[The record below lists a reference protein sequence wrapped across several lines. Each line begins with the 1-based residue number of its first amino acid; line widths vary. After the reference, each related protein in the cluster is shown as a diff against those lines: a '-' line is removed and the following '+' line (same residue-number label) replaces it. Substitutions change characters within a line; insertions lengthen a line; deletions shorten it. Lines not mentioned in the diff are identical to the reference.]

1 MIALLHQAW
10 DGFLFDTL
18 VWTGVLI
25 AVVMLLRRPVARHL
39 GSRAAYALWF
49 LPLLRLIF
57 PPVTLPS
64 WMRPAETVVETTVLS
79 SGAPTDYYADLVA
92 IPVAPQSFA
101 DPVDLITPLMLVWL
115 VGSAIFL
122 LHRFRLY
129 FALRRALLADAVP
142 VGDAGRVR
150 LIETPAIDG
159 PIAFGVIDKVV
170 ALPLGFMNNRN
181 RVQRDLAIEHELA
194 HHRGGDLLMNIAV
207 QPLFA
212 IHWFNP
218 LGWLGWSA
226 MRRDQEAACD
236 ARVVA
241 HRSREERAAYAGV
254 IAEFAR
260 RPNTSPRAV
269 LAAPMACPVLGDK
282 SIIHRLRSLTMSD
295 ISPRRRM
302 ATRIAIAAGFLA
314 VPMTASV
321 GYAEG
326 VPTAPDVPAAPDV
339 PLPPET
345 PDVPAPP
352 EVSDRYDH
360 NVNVD
365 VWVDDNEEGTTSRT
379 VEVERTVDDNGR
391 VRTVRRVY
399 RGGPENMSPE
409 ERADFERDM
418 EDMRRDIAEAERDR
432 AEAIREAEE
441 SARNARAS
449 ARSARRKMQ
458 IAIADAG
465 NGARAVSQ
473 LEISCGD
480 GERRQEFT
488 RDNGRTMIVCNTIGH
503 TTAVAALREA
513 RAEIKADKSIA
524 KDMKEE
530 ILKSLDEQIA
540 SFNP

>member
-1 MIALLHQAW
+1 M
-10 DGFLFDTL
+10 
-18 VWTGVLI
+18 
-25 AVVMLLRRPVARHL
+25 
-39 GSRAAYALWF
+39 
-49 LPLLRLIF
+49 
-57 PPVTLPS
+57 
-64 WMRPAETVVETTVLS
+64 
-79 SGAPTDYYADLVA
+79 
-92 IPVAPQSFA
+92 
-101 DPVDLITPLMLVWL
+101 
-115 VGSAIFL
+115 
-122 LHRFRLY
+122 
-129 FALRRALLADAVP
+129 
-142 VGDAGRVR
+142 
-150 LIETPAIDG
+150 
-159 PIAFGVIDKVV
+159 
-170 ALPLGFMNNRN
+170 
-181 RVQRDLAIEHELA
+181 
-194 HHRGGDLLMNIAV
+194 
-207 QPLFA
+207 
-212 IHWFNP
+212 
-218 LGWLGWSA
+218 
-226 MRRDQEAACD
+226 
-236 ARVVA
+236 
-241 HRSREERAAYAGV
+241 
-254 IAEFAR
+254 
-260 RPNTSPRAV
+260 
-269 LAAPMACPVLGDK
+269 
-282 SIIHRLRSLTMSD
+282 
-295 ISPRRRM
+295 
-302 ATRIAIAAGFLA
+302 
-314 VPMTASV
+314 
-321 GYAEG
+321 
-326 VPTAPDVPAAPDV
+326 
-339 PLPPET
+339 
-345 PDVPAPP
+345 
-352 EVSDRYDH
+352 
-360 NVNVD
+360 NVD

-465 NGARAVSQ
+465 NGARAVSR